1 MRAQL
6 RNQNVGDFDLDE
18 VSGALTERVKTG
30 RQSQVVDEL
39 GLADFAGIGQ
49 PRAHG
54 GVGRSARE
62 ADGAWTAKGVRV
74 RSYPM
79 WGS

>member
-1 MRAQL
+1 M
-6 RNQNVGDFDLDE
+6 
-18 VSGALTERVKTG
+18 
-30 RQSQVVDEL
+30 
-39 GLADFAGIGQ
+39 ADFAGIGQ

-74 RSYPM
+74 RSYPS
-79 WGS
+79 WGELSIARTITVVVESAAERWLNATYFAVKWSKPYGN

>member
-39 GLADFAGIGQ
+39 GLVVKAFAESVLG
-49 PRAHG
+49 
-54 GVGRSARE
+54 
-62 ADGAWTAKGVRV
+62 
-74 RSYPM
+74 YN
-79 WGS
+79 

>member
-39 GLADFAGIGQ
+39 GLVVWGT
-49 PRAHG
+49 
-54 GVGRSARE
+54 RSGPSTPGPFSPE
-62 ADGAWTAKGVRV
+62 
-74 RSYPM
+74 
-79 WGS
+79 